1 MYHVR
6 DLCGLRL
13 GLLPLGQRAWGAW
26 PRPTTPRDVQ
36 SVACSQTLFLRLQC
50 KNSAVCSADCQRD
63 QPREARI
70 AAGQQKARTRE
81 EDDVVVDGRADPLAP
96 HRHALT

>member
-6 DLCGLRL
+6 VLCGLRL
-13 GLLPLGQRAWGAW
+13 GLLPLGHIGGLGHDR
-26 PRPTTPRDVQ
+26 RRHVQ

>member
-6 DLCGLRL
+6 VLCGLRL
-13 GLLPLGQRAWGAW
+13 GLLPLGRGGLATDATCTECGQ
-26 PRPTTPRDVQ
+26 V
-36 SVACSQTLFLRLQC
+36 VACSQTLFLRLQC

-63 QPREARI
+63 QPCEARI

>member
-1 MYHVR
+1 MG
-6 DLCGLRL
+6 GL
-13 GLLPLGQRAWGAW
+13 ATADDA
-26 PRPTTPRDVQ
+26 TYTVQ